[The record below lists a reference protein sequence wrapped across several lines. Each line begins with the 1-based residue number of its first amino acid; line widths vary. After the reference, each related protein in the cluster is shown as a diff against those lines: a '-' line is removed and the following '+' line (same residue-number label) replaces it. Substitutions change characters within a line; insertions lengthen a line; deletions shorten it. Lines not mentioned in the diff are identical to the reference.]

1 MKYCISI
8 FALPHEID
16 DLELTLIQLGKA
28 FEYIKQEDYIL
39 DVTLGISDNLTM
51 WEQSKI
57 DKDYFKDKFIILQ
70 NKCGWI
76 DKKF

>member
-57 DKDYFKDKFIILQ
+57 EKGYS
-70 NKCGWI
+70 
-76 DKKF
+76 